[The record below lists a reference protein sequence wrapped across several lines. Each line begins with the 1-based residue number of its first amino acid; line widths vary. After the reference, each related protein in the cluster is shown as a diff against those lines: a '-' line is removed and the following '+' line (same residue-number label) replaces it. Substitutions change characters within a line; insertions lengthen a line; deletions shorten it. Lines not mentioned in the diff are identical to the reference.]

1 MVKKSLK
8 FDWSETK
15 EKMKTEK
22 ETSKKGD
29 ERFWNLKREKGTEEG
44 TALIRF
50 LPDPDKIPYIML
62 FHHFVKYISD
72 EGSENIYSGT
82 CLTSIGKDCPICN
95 LNKKYWNS
103 GHESDKEIARGRK
116 RKKTYISNILV
127 IDDKGNPANN
137 GKVFLFSYGS
147 TIFEKIENQVF
158 PKNDFD
164 EPITVWDFYE
174 GANFILQSTKKD
186 GYVNYD
192 NSKFTKVGPIS
203 NTDEDIEAIWNKTVS
218 LSEFLDETKIDNSE
232 QIKEKLSGI
241 FTKVG
246 SSIPKADEFMEAKTV
261 SVDSLEDNLDE
272 GIESD
277 IPF

>member
-8 FDWSETK
+8 FDWSEIK
-15 EKMKTEK
+15 KQMKTEK
-22 ETSKKGD
+22 ESTKKGD

-50 LPDPDKIPYIML
+50 LPDPEKVPYVML
-62 FHHFVKYISD
+62 FQHFVKYISE
-72 EGSENIYSGT
+72 EGTEGVYGGT
-82 CLTSIGKDCPICN
+82 CLTTIGKVCPICD
-95 LNKKYWNS
+95 LNRRYWNS
-103 GHESDKEIARGRK
+103 GHDSDKEIARGRK

-127 IDDKGNPANN
+127 IDDKGNPENN
-137 GKVFLFSYGS
+137 GKVFLYSYGAK
-147 TIFEKIENQVF
+147 IFEKIENQVF
-158 PKNDFD
+158 PKNEFD

-192 NSKFTKVGPIS
+192 NSKFTKVGPVAKS
-203 NTDEDIEAIWNKTVS
+203 DEEIEAIWNKTHL
-218 LSEFLDETKIDNSE
+218 LSEFLDETKIDTAE
-232 QIKEKLSGI
+232 QMKEKLSSI

-246 SSIPKADEFMEAKTV
+246 SSIPKANEFMEAKSV
-261 SVDSLEDNLDE
+261 SVDSLEDSLDE

>member
-1 MVKKSLK
+1 MPKKSLK

-15 EKMKTEK
+15 KKMKTEK
-22 ETSKKGD
+22 ENSKKGD

-50 LPDPDKIPYIML
+50 LPDADKIPYVML
-62 FHHFVKYISD
+62 FHHFVKYISE
-72 EGSENIYSGT
+72 EGSESIYAGT

-95 LNKKYWNS
+95 LNKRYWNS

-127 IDDKGNPANN
+127 IDDKGNPENN
-137 GKVFLFSYGS
+137 GKVFLFSYGA

-192 NSKFTKVGPIS
+192 NSKFTKVGPIAK
-203 NTDEDIEAIWNKTVS
+203 TDEEIEAIWNKTVS
-218 LSEFLDETKIDNSE
+218 LSEFIDETKMDNYE

-246 SSIPKADEFMEAKTV
+246 SSIPKVDEFMEAKTV
-261 SVDSLEDNLDE
+261 SVDSLEDSLEE
-272 GIESD
+272 GTESD